1 MRRECILFNQFAIKA
16 LMLSLFLQ
24 NPVNSIWEAFA
35 SYVMLKKKKNLMT

>member
-16 LMLSLFLQ
+16 LMLFFLQ